1 MKTTDILKIAAY
13 KGMLKEAGPL
23 SVDAIEDRVHRYFPD
38 SEEQEVRDNIAREE
52 AAHMSLRNP
61 GATKAMWAG
70 GAGIVGALL
79 GAAVGHGEGV
89 GPLTAGLGGLTAGLV
104 GLGIGSGVVA
114 GAKEKA
120 VGNISRQ
127 YLRKHPEH
135 LPQYEAVE
143 ERAREEARIKE
154 EIARKEQQAAATRGT
169 VLAGLAMATNAYA
182 NRTSTENKN
191 INVNKTAA
199 KSEALKEYDRGS
211 AGQMPPGVAAATNI
225 VSRAAGAAGMG
236 LIGNALAPSFRQRTG
251 IHPAVLGALLGAA
264 GGGYATKRMYG
275 WRDDRRSIYDRARE
289 EKATRKELQKQ
300 SAADLLKEASPWAA
314 IARVGAKAF
323 ANPLVRRAAIG
334 AGVGGTGNMMF
345 GSPQQGSLA
354 KRFATGAA
362 VGAAAGGAYH
372 AGVRL
377 GMPTATK
384 MGTKAWTAA
393 KPGVTKGINKA
404 KGLFRGKPNIM

>member
-1 MKTTDILKIAAY
+1 MRHINMPVILKLASIN
-13 KGMLKEAGPL
+13 
-23 SVDAIEDRVHRYFPD
+23 VDAVEDRIHRFLPD
-38 SEEQEVRDNIAREE
+38 TEEQEVRDSIAREK
-52 AAHMSLRNP
+52 ASRMALSSP
-61 GATKAMWAG
+61 GATKGLWAG
-70 GAGIVGALL
+70 GGGVVGALL
-79 GAAVGHGEGV
+79 GAAFGRSVD
-89 GPLTAGLGGLTAGLV
+89 AGAMGAAAGAGMGGLMGLAV
-104 GLGIGSGVVA
+104 GSGVVESA
-114 GAKEKA
+114 ENKA
-120 VGNISRQ
+120 LDNISRQ

-143 ERAREEARIKE
+143 EKAREEARIKE

-199 KSEALKEYDRGS
+199 
-211 AGQMPPGVAAATNI
+211 
-225 VSRAAGAAGMG
+225 
-236 LIGNALAPSFRQRTG
+236 
-251 IHPAVLGALLGAA
+251 
-264 GGGYATKRMYG
+264 
-275 WRDDRRSIYDRARE
+275 
-289 EKATRKELQKQ
+289 
-300 SAADLLKEASPWAA
+300 DLLKEASPWAA
-314 IARVGAKAF
+314 ALKMGTKAM
-323 ANPLVRRAAIG
+323 ANPLARRAAIG

-345 GSPQQGSLA
+345 GSPEQGSLA

-384 MGTKAWTAA
+384 MGTKAWAAA

-404 KGLFRGKPNIM
+404 KGLFRGKPKWGVGAGAPASVMPPMPNIMY